1 MLLPSA
7 GPGGGFAPV
16 VVGAGLI
23 YAGVW
28 IVFHPAGAWQLAQ
41 GLMEGIQRFESNL
54 HGAPWWS
61 AQTRT
66 SPGKPPAPTR
76 LRLAGAVVAALGV
89 ISLAG
94 GLSQWA

>member
-1 MLLPSA
+1 MPSA

-16 VVGAGLI
+16 VIGAGLI

-41 GLMEGIQRFESNL
+41 GLMDGIQRFESTL

-61 AQTRT
+61 AQPRT
-66 SPGKPPAPTR
+66 SSAQTPASAK

-89 ISLAG
+89 LSLAG